1 MEITTNPTPVFTSE
15 RALPVQG
22 FLPVAF
28 YREYDVFPDGRK
40 MIMVFPGTPAGPT
53 TPANTHI
60 YTVLNWTEELKA
72 RVPTAPR

>member
-1 MEITTNPTPVFTSE
+1 
-15 RALPVQG
+15 
-22 FLPVAF
+22 
-28 YREYDVFPDGRK
+28 

-60 YTVLNWTEELKA
+60 YTVLNWTELKA

>member
-1 MEITTNPTPVFTSE
+1 
-15 RALPVQG
+15 
-22 FLPVAF
+22 
-28 YREYDVFPDGRK
+28 